1 MNYDEVKELALAYAD
16 REKDTEILA
25 KIDLFIRVTEA
36 RVNRVLKVQKMSV
49 RTQIMTVL
57 DQEYYGLPLDF
68 SGLRDIEIRTDDTAQ
83 DRITLQYLSPEQM
96 NDAAKRGAT
105 SKKIFY
111 NIIANQLQI
120 YPTQD
125 SKLLELVYY
134 SKVPALNSVDATNWM
149 SLDNPDVYL
158 FGIMVEISAFV
169 KDAAAAQLWD
179 TRFVAAMEEIH
190 HDDKLTRWSGTSLY
204 TKVG

>member
-111 NIIANQLQI
+111 TIIANQLQI

-125 SKLLELVYY
+125 NKLLELVYY
-134 SKVPALNSVDATNWM
+134 SKVPALNSANAINWM
-149 SLDNPDVYL
+149 ALDNPDVYL

-204 TKVG
+204 IKAG